1 MREIPKQYDPKQV
14 ESKIYQMWLDG
25 NYFHAERDPE
35 KKPFTIVIPP
45 PNVTGQLHLGHA
57 FDETVQD
64 VLTRYKRMKGFS
76 ALWLPGYDHAGIATQ
91 IKVEEQLRNEE
102 HLTRF
107 DLGRDK
113 FLERVWDWKNK
124 YGDRIVTQ
132 LKTLGSS
139 CDWERQRFT
148 MDDGCSKAVRE
159 VFCNLYEKGLIYKG
173 KRIINWCPC
182 CTTALS
188 DAEVEYEEKPGK
200 LWHLRYPLSDG
211 SGEVVVATT
220 RPETML
226 GDSGVAVNP
235 NDERY
240 THLVGKTCILPLM
253 NREIPIVADEYVE
266 TGFGTGCVKM
276 TPCHDPN
283 DFEVGLRHNLEQILV
298 LDGDG
303 RTATKPARPSWP
315 IWKSRATW

>member
-1 MREIPKQYDPKQV
+1 MRELPKQYDPKQV
-14 ESKIYQMWLDG
+14 EGKIYQQWIDG

-57 FDETVQD
+57 VDETLQD

-91 IKVEEQLRNEE
+91 IKVEENLRNEE
-102 HLTRF
+102 GLTRF
-107 DLGRDK
+107 DLGREK

-148 MDDGCSKAVRE
+148 MDEGCSKAVRE
-159 VFCNLYEKGLIYKG
+159 VFCSLYEKGLIYKG
-173 KRIINWCPC
+173 KRIINWCPH

-200 LWHLRYPLSDG
+200 LWHLRYPLADG
-211 SGEVVVATT
+211 SGDVIVATT

-226 GDSGVAVNP
+226 GDTGVAVNP
-235 NDERY
+235 ADERY
-240 THLVGKTCILPLM
+240 TDIVGKTCILPLM
-253 NREIPIVADEYVE
+253 DREIPIVADEYVE
-266 TGFGTGCVKM
+266 MEFGGVR
-276 TPCHDPN
+276 H
-283 DFEVGLRHNLEQILV
+283 GLRQDDPLPRPQRLR
-298 LDGDG
+298 G
-303 RTATKPARPSWP
+303 RPA
-315 IWKSRATW
+315 A